1 MEAAKKG
8 FSLSAAAV
16 KRGGEQA
23 AGAAA
28 PKIPKVRETGE
39 GERPFF
45 ILLAHALPHF
55 PHFWPRRQDEETR
68 DAARAERCASAV
80 ECAGESLRL

>member
-28 PKIPKVRETGE
+28 PKIPKVREMGE
-39 GERPFF
+39 GDRPFF
-45 ILLAHALPHF
+45 LF
-55 PHFWPRRQDEETR
+55 F
-68 DAARAERCASAV
+68 
-80 ECAGESLRL
+80 